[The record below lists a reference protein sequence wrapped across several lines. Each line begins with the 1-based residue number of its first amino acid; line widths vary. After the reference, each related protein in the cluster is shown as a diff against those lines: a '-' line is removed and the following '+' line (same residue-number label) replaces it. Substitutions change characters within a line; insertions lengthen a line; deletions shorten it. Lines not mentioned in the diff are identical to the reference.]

1 MISMIDILEKSTNS
15 KELKELKIY
24 LDAYIKNI
32 KGYSEDSKTA
42 DLIYQFNN
50 RSPEEPFSNWIFRE
64 EDFLMLSEVNYKEH
78 RKNIKVYLDFSE
90 YMIDFE
96 NCSIIEKI
104 NNTQNIMICHFFYED
119 SFGLSV
125 NCIDSK
131 DCIVFNFEIE
141 KNIFTGSFNTY
152 QDLDNHSLFNSTDPL
167 CNNKSNYK
175 LYNELYPKRESF
187 LKALLLLDL
196 LESKSDTSIIYEL
209 FNIIFNNTI
218 LTEDKCDEILM
229 QYDIKINDIFDN
241 SFIFKIP
248 NDFYD

>member
-1 MISMIDILEKSTNS
+1 MIDILEKASKS
-15 KELKELKIY
+15 KEINELKIY
-24 LDAYIKNI
+24 LDSYIKNI

-42 DLIYQFNN
+42 NLIYQFNN
-50 RSPEEPFSNWIFRE
+50 RSPEDPFSNWIFRE

-78 RKNIKVYLDFSE
+78 RKNLKVYLDFSQ
-90 YMIDFE
+90 YIIDFE
-96 NCSIIEKI
+96 NYSIIEKI
-104 NNTQNIMICHFFYED
+104 NNVQNIMICHFFYED
-119 SFGLSV
+119 CFGFSV

-141 KNIFTGSFNTY
+141 KNIFTGTFNTY
-152 QDLDNHSLFNSTDPL
+152 QDLDNHSLFKSTDKVL
-167 CNNKSNYK
+167 YEKSDY
-175 LYNELYPKRESF
+175 ELYHEIYPERKAF

-196 LESKSDTSIIYEL
+196 VESKSGIPIIYEL